1 MRDAS
6 RIFGAHA
13 AHLRRCDLRSSLTHP
28 RMRALRCSAAPLGP
42 PRRSRGRDPWTPNLS
57 AGPPTTPPL
66 PVNVAIV
73 GPAGS
78 GKTTLFNALTGGRG
92 ADGVGMVDVPDE
104 RLDRL
109 AAAVKPLKTTAA
121 QVRVEDTP
129 PGSRAQRVA
138 FARQADVLVK
148 VARCFG
154 PDPDPAAELEE
165 FALDLVL
172 ADLASVERR
181 LEIVAK
187 EARAGKKD
195 AQAEHDVLT
204 VAKEHLD
211 GGKVLRTLTLE
222 PDQRALL
229 MGVFPVT
236 MKPAVYVANAA
247 DELLPGGGEPAARVV
262 KLAKA
267 EGAPAIVLSTRLE
280 AELGEL
286 DPSEQAEMRAGY
298 GIDESGLG
306 RIARA
311 VWETG
316 GLITYFTAGEPEVR
330 AWPCERDAPAPIA
343 ASKIHTDFEKHFI
356 RAEVTSVDEL
366 VDAGSMDA
374 LRAAGKLRVEG
385 REYRVKDGDV
395 VFFRV
400 GR

>member
-1 MRDAS
+1 M
-6 RIFGAHA
+6 
-13 AHLRRCDLRSSLTHP
+13 
-28 RMRALRCSAAPLGP
+28 
-42 PRRSRGRDPWTPNLS
+42 
-57 AGPPTTPPL
+57 

-73 GPAGS
+73 GPPGAGKS
-78 GKTTLFNALTGGRG
+78 TLFNALTVGRG

-104 RLDRL
+104 RLGRL
-109 AAAVKPLKTTAA
+109 TQAVHPVKTTAA

-172 ADLASVERR
+172 ADLASVEKR
-181 LEIVAK
+181 LEVVAK

-195 AQAEHDVLT
+195 AQSETAALT
-204 VAKEHLD
+204 SAKAHLE
-211 GGKVLRTLTLE
+211 GGQPLRTLQLDGE
-222 PDQRALL
+222 QRAFLL
-229 MGVFPVT
+229 AIFPVT
-236 MKPAVYVANAA
+236 LKPAVYVVNAA
-247 DELLPGGGEPAARVV
+247 DDQLPLGGTPAARVAQ
-262 KLAKA
+262 LAAA
-267 EGAPAIVLSTRLE
+267 EGAPVITLSARLE
-280 AELGEL
+280 LELGEL
-286 DPSEQAEMRAGY
+286 EGPEQSEMRASY

-311 VWETG
+311 VWEVG

-366 VDAGSMDA
+366 VAAGSMDA

-385 REYRVKDGDV
+385 RDYRVKDGDV
-395 VFFRV
+395 VFFRI
-400 GR
+400 GRTS

>member
-1 MRDAS
+1 M
-6 RIFGAHA
+6 
-13 AHLRRCDLRSSLTHP
+13 
-28 RMRALRCSAAPLGP
+28 
-42 PRRSRGRDPWTPNLS
+42 
-57 AGPPTTPPL
+57 

-78 GKTTLFNALTGGRG
+78 GKTTLFKALTAGRG

-104 RLDRL
+104 RLQRL
-109 AAAVKPLKTTAA
+109 AAAVTPLKVTPA

-154 PDPDPAAELEE
+154 PDPQPTAELEE

-181 LEIVAK
+181 LELVAK
-187 EARAGKKD
+187 EVRAGKKD
-195 AQAEHDVLT
+195 AVAENEVLQL
-204 VAKEHLD
+204 AKSHLD
-211 GGKVLRTLTLE
+211 AGKSLRTLALE
-222 PDQRALL
+222 REQRELL
-229 MGVFPVT
+229 NGVFPVT
-236 MKPAVYVANAA
+236 LKPAVYVANAA
-247 DELLPGGGEPAARVV
+247 DELLPAGGEAAPKVTR
-262 KLAKA
+262 LAAA
-267 EGAPAIVLSTRLE
+267 ENAPAIVLSARLE

-286 DPSEQAEMRAGY
+286 EESEQAEMRASY

-311 VWETG
+311 VWEAG

-330 AWPCERDAPAPIA
+330 AWPCERDAPAPVA
-343 ASKIHTDFEKHFI
+343 AGKIHTDFEKHFI

-366 VDAGSMDA
+366 VAAGSMEA
-374 LRAAGKLRVEG
+374 LRAAGKLRIEG

>member
-1 MRDAS
+1 M
-6 RIFGAHA
+6 
-13 AHLRRCDLRSSLTHP
+13 
-28 RMRALRCSAAPLGP
+28 
-42 PRRSRGRDPWTPNLS
+42 
-57 AGPPTTPPL
+57 

-73 GPAGS
+73 GPLGA
-78 GKTTLFNALTGGRG
+78 GKTALFDALTSGRG
-92 ADGVGMVDVPDE
+92 ADGVGMVDIPDR

-109 AAAVKPLKTTAA
+109 SDAVHPAKTTAA
-121 QVRVEDTP
+121 QVRVEDSP

-138 FARQADVLVK
+138 FARQADVLLK

-154 PDPDPAAELEE
+154 PDPDPVAELEE

-172 ADLASVERR
+172 ADLASVEKR
-181 LEIVAK
+181 LDVVGK

-195 AQAEHDVLT
+195 AAAETEALT
-204 VAKEHLD
+204 AAKAHLD
-211 GGKVLRTLTLE
+211 AGLQLRTLAVE
-222 PDQRALL
+222 ADQRAFLL
-229 MGVFPVT
+229 GIFPVT
-236 MKPAVYVANAA
+236 LKPAVYVANVA
-247 DELLPGGGEPAARVV
+247 DELLPSGGAAASKVV
-262 KLAKA
+262 AHAAA
-267 EGAPAIVLSTRLE
+267 EGAPCVSLSARLE
-280 AELGEL
+280 SELGEL
-286 DPSEQAEMRAGY
+286 APEEQAEMRAGY

-311 VWETG
+311 VWDVG

-366 VDAGSMDA
+366 VAAGSMDA

-385 REYRVKDGDV
+385 RDYRVKDGDV
-395 VFFRV
+395 VFFRI

>member
-1 MRDAS
+1 M
-6 RIFGAHA
+6 
-13 AHLRRCDLRSSLTHP
+13 
-28 RMRALRCSAAPLGP
+28 
-42 PRRSRGRDPWTPNLS
+42 
-57 AGPPTTPPL
+57 

-73 GPAGS
+73 GPTGS
-78 GKTTLFNALTGGRG
+78 GKTTLFNALTAGRG

-104 RLDRL
+104 RLGRL
-109 AAAVKPLKTTAA
+109 AAAVKPKKTTAA

-148 VARCFG
+148 VAPCFG
-154 PDPDPAAELEE
+154 PNPEPVRELDE
-165 FALDLVL
+165 FTLDLVL
-172 ADLASVERR
+172 ADLASVEKR
-181 LEIVAK
+181 LDVVAK

-195 AQAEHDVLT
+195 AHAETEVLNA
-204 VAKEHLD
+204 AKAHLD
-211 GGKVLRTLTLE
+211 ASKPLRTLALE

-229 MGVFPVT
+229 LGIYPVT
-236 MKPAVYVANAA
+236 LKPSVYVANVAEGLLPAGGDAAAKAAAVAA
-247 DELLPGGGEPAARVV
+247 DEH
-262 KLAKA
+262 
-267 EGAPAIVLSTRLE
+267 APSMVLSAKLE

-286 DPSEQAEMRAGY
+286 QPDEQAEMRAGY

-311 VWETG
+311 VWEAG

-343 ASKIHTDFEKHFI
+343 AGKIHTDFVQHFI

-366 VDAGSMDA
+366 VAAGSMDA
-374 LRAAGKLRVEG
+374 LRAAGKLRIEG
-385 REYRVKDGDV
+385 RDYRVQDGDV
-395 VFFRV
+395 VFFRI

>member
-1 MRDAS
+1 M
-6 RIFGAHA
+6 
-13 AHLRRCDLRSSLTHP
+13 
-28 RMRALRCSAAPLGP
+28 
-42 PRRSRGRDPWTPNLS
+42 
-57 AGPPTTPPL
+57 

-73 GPAGS
+73 GPAGA
-78 GKTTLFNALTGGRG
+78 GKTTLFNALTAGRG
-92 ADGVGMVDVPDE
+92 ADGVGMVDIPDE
-104 RLDRL
+104 RLTRL
-109 AAAVKPLKTTAA
+109 AEAVKPAKVTPA

-138 FARQADVLVK
+138 FARQADVLLK

-154 PDPDPAAELEE
+154 PDPDPAAELDE

-181 LEIVAK
+181 LEVVGK

-195 AQAEHDVLT
+195 AAAETEVLAA
-204 VAKEHLD
+204 AKAHLD
-211 GGKVLRTLTLE
+211 AGQQLRTLQLE
-222 PDQRALL
+222 PDQRSFLL
-229 MGVFPVT
+229 GIFPVT
-236 MKPAVYVANAA
+236 LKPAVYVANAA
-247 DELLPGGGEPAARVV
+247 EELLPNGGEAAAKVK
-262 KLAKA
+262 KLADA
-267 EGAPAIVLSTRLE
+267 EGAPSIVLSARLE
-280 AELGEL
+280 AELAEL

-311 VWETG
+311 VWEAG

-330 AWPCERDAPAPIA
+330 AWPCERDAPAPVA

-366 VDAGSMDA
+366 VAAGSMEA

-385 REYRVKDGDV
+385 RDYRVKDGDV
-395 VFFRV
+395 IFFRI

>member
-1 MRDAS
+1 M
-6 RIFGAHA
+6 
-13 AHLRRCDLRSSLTHP
+13 
-28 RMRALRCSAAPLGP
+28 
-42 PRRSRGRDPWTPNLS
+42 
-57 AGPPTTPPL
+57 
-66 PVNVAIV
+66 PVSVAIV

-78 GKTTLFNALTGGRG
+78 GKTTLFNALTAGRG

-104 RLDRL
+104 RLQRL
-109 AAAVKPLKTTAA
+109 ADAVKPKKTTPA

-154 PDPDPAAELEE
+154 PDPEPRKELDE
-165 FALDLVL
+165 FTLDLVL
-172 ADLASVERR
+172 ADLTSTERR
-181 LEIVAK
+181 LEVVGK

-195 AQAEHDVLT
+195 AERETDVLIA
-204 VAKEHLD
+204 AKAHLD
-211 GGKVLRTLTLE
+211 NGKPLRTLAIEDEDRMLINSI
-222 PDQRALL
+222 
-229 MGVFPVT
+229 FPVT
-236 MKPAVYVANAA
+236 LKPSVYVANLA
-247 DELLPGGGEPAARVV
+247 DELLPSGGEGVMKVIGIANE
-262 KLAKA
+262 
-267 EGAPAIVLSTRLE
+267 EGAPAIVLSARLE
-280 AELGEL
+280 AELTEL
-286 DPSEQAEMRAGY
+286 DPAEEKEMRASY

-311 VWETG
+311 VWEAG

-330 AWPCERDAPAPIA
+330 AWPCERDSAAPQA
-343 ASKIHTDFEKHFI
+343 AAKIHTDFEKHFI

-366 VDAGSMDA
+366 VAAGSMDA

-385 REYRVKDGDV
+385 RDYRVQDGDV

>member
-1 MRDAS
+1 
-6 RIFGAHA
+6 
-13 AHLRRCDLRSSLTHP
+13 
-28 RMRALRCSAAPLGP
+28 
-42 PRRSRGRDPWTPNLS
+42 
-57 AGPPTTPPL
+57 L

-73 GPAGS
+73 GPAGA
-78 GKTTLFNALTGGRG
+78 GKTTLFKALTAGRG
-92 ADGVGMVDVPDE
+92 ADGVGMVDIPDE
-104 RLDRL
+104 RLGRL
-109 AAAVKPLKTTAA
+109 TAAVNPAKTTAA

-154 PDPDPAAELEE
+154 PNPDPAAELEE

-172 ADLASVERR
+172 ADLASVEKR
-181 LEIVAK
+181 IDVVAK
-187 EARAGKKD
+187 EARAGKRD
-195 AQAEHDVLT
+195 AQSESEILT
-204 VAKEHLD
+204 AAKAHLD
-211 GGKVLRTLTLE
+211 AGKQLRTMPME
-222 PDQRALL
+222 PDRRALL
-229 MGVFPVT
+229 LGIFPVS

-247 DELLPGGGEPAARVV
+247 DELLPGGGEPAAKVAR
-262 KLAKA
+262 LAAA
-267 EGAPAIVLSTRLE
+267 EGAPWITLSARLE

-311 VWETG
+311 VWEAG

-356 RAEVTSVDEL
+356 RAEVTSVDEF
-366 VDAGSMDA
+366 VASGSMDA
-374 LRAAGKLRVEG
+374 LRSAGKLRVEG
-385 REYRVKDGDV
+385 RDYRVKDGDV
-395 VFFRV
+395 VFFRI

>member
-1 MRDAS
+1 M
-6 RIFGAHA
+6 
-13 AHLRRCDLRSSLTHP
+13 
-28 RMRALRCSAAPLGP
+28 
-42 PRRSRGRDPWTPNLS
+42 
-57 AGPPTTPPL
+57 

-73 GPAGS
+73 GPQGS
-78 GKTTLFNALTGGRG
+78 GKTTLFNALTAGRG

-104 RLDRL
+104 RLSRL
-109 AAAVKPLKTTAA
+109 AEAVKPAKTTPA

-138 FARQADVLVK
+138 FARQADVLLK

-172 ADLASVERR
+172 ADLASVEKRI
-181 LEIVAK
+181 EVVAK

-195 AQAEHDVLT
+195 AQAEADVLQA
-204 VAKEHLD
+204 AKEHLD
-211 GGKVLRTLTLE
+211 AGKQLRTMPLE
-222 PDQRALL
+222 PDQRPILL
-229 MGVFPVT
+229 NIFPVT
-236 MKPAVYVANAA
+236 MKPAVYVSNAA
-247 DELLPGGGEPAARVV
+247 EDLLPSGGEPAAKVNR
-262 KLAKA
+262 LAQSD
-267 EGAPAIVLSTRLE
+267 GAPAITLSARLE
-280 AELGEL
+280 AELAEL
-286 DPSEQAEMRAGY
+286 EPTEQAEMRASY

-311 VWETG
+311 VWEAG

-330 AWPCERDAPAPIA
+330 AWPTERDSPAPIA

-366 VDAGSMDA
+366 VAAGSMEA
-374 LRAAGKLRVEG
+374 LRAAGKLRIEG
-385 REYRVKDGDV
+385 RDYRVQDGDV
-395 VFFRV
+395 IFFRI